1 MPGKAQGSPRRE
13 GRSIRKK
20 PRPLLF
26 LALPVLGVVLLGILG
41 MRFILGLSWLDSLY
55 YVTTT
60 LTTVGYNPPANLT
73 DGGKLFIVVFLVVGI
88 FIIGFTVGQ
97 LAEHVL
103 KRQIL
108 ETLGRRRDRHLEKLS
123 GHWIVCGL
131 GRVGLNVAEAIFEEN
146 EAVVVVDADEA
157 KVEAARQKGW
167 LALRGDAAQEENLRT
182 CGVERAKGLVVSMS
196 HDATNVYVTVTAR
209 SLNKALRIIARANDP
224 QSSGILYRVGAD
236 KVVNPL
242 LSGASAMARA
252 AVKQAVS
259 DFLEVVHI
267 SRQLDLDFYSITLA
281 ADSALVGLSLS
292 ESPLRSRYNVLVVA
306 VTGREGEIAYN
317 PQGSRVFRPGDE
329 LVLLG
334 PRTATP
340 ELKKIANGAKLL

>member
-1 MPGKAQGSPRRE
+1 MHNRR
-13 GRSIRKK
+13 
-20 PRPLLF
+20 RPLL
-26 LALPVLGVVLLGILG
+26 LVILPILSIVLFGMLG
-41 MRFILGLSWLDSLY
+41 MRFILGLSWMDSLY

-97 LAEHVL
+97 LAEQVL

-108 ETLGRRRDRHLEKLS
+108 EALGRRRDRRLEKLS

-131 GRVGLNVAEAIFEEN
+131 GRVGMNVAEAIAEEN
-146 EAVVVVDADEA
+146 ETVVAVDLDEG
-157 KVEAARQKGW
+157 KLEAAKEKGW
-167 LALRGDAAQEENLRT
+167 LTLRADATHEDSLRD
-182 CGVERAKGLVVSMS
+182 CGVERAKGLIVSMS

-209 SLNKALRIIARANDP
+209 SLNKELRIIARANDA

-242 LSGASAMARA
+242 LSGASAIARA
-252 AVKQAVS
+252 AVKPAVS
-259 DFLEVVHI
+259 DFLEVVHL
-267 SRQLDLDFYSITLA
+267 SRNLDLDFFSITLA
-281 ADSALVGLSLS
+281 ADSPLVGMTLA
-292 ESPLRSRYNVLVVA
+292 ECPLRSRYNVLVVA
-306 VTGREGEIAYN
+306 VKGREWEMAYN
-317 PQGSRVFRPGDE
+317 PKGSRVFETGDE

-340 ELKKIANGAKLL
+340 ELRKIAGGTVPG

>member
-1 MPGKAQGSPRRE
+1 
-13 GRSIRKK
+13 
-20 PRPLLF
+20 
-26 LALPVLGVVLLGILG
+26 
-41 MRFILGLSWLDSLY
+41 MRFILGLSWMDSLY

-73 DGGKLFIVVFLVVGI
+73 EEGKLFIVVFLAIGI
-88 FIIGFTVGQ
+88 LVIGLTLGQ
-97 LAEHVL
+97 IAEKIL
-103 KRQIL
+103 SRQIL
-108 ETLGRRRDRHLEKLS
+108 DALGRRRDRRLEKLS

-131 GRVGLNVAEAIFEEN
+131 GRVGLSVAEAISEEN
-146 EAVVVVDADEA
+146 ETVVVVDIDEA
-157 KVEAARQKGW
+157 KLEIAREKGW
-167 LALRGDAAQEENLRT
+167 CALKADAAHEENLRA
-182 CGVERAKGLVVSMS
+182 CGVERAAGLIVSTS
-196 HDATNVYVTVTAR
+196 NDANNVYVTVSAR
-209 SLNKALRIIARANDP
+209 SLNKDLRIIARANDA

-252 AVKQAVS
+252 AVKPAVS

-267 SRQLDLDFYSITLA
+267 SRQFDLDFYSITLA
-281 ADSALVGLSLS
+281 ADSTLVGLSLS

-306 VTGREGEIAYN
+306 VKAREEEMVYN
-317 PQGSRVFRPGDE
+317 PQGSRVFQPGDE

-340 ELKKIANGAKLL
+340 ELRKIANGA